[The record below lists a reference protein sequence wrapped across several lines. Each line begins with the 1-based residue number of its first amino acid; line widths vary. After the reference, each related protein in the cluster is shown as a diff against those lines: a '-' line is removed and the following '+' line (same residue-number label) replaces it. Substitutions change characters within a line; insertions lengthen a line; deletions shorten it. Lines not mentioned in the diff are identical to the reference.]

1 MNQLIQLIK
10 EKKATIIDVRSQLEF
25 DQEHFPGAL
34 HIPLEKV
41 QDEAINIGQM
51 PKPIVVYCRSGNR
64 SGQACMMMEPYG
76 FKNVVNVVGGMLA
89 WQEKFPG

>member
-64 SGQACMMMEPYG
+64 SGMAAGILAQNG
-76 FKNVVNVVGGMLA
+76 VNEVYNGGGIFDMLHILNN
-89 WQEKFPG
+89 